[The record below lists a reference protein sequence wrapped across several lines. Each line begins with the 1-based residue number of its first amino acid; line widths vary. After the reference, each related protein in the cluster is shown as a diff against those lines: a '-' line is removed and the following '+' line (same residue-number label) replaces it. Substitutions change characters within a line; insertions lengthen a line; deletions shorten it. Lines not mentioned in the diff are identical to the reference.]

1 MNWKIN
7 IQDKPNYK
15 IDVRFDP
22 QTESIYFQGKY
33 KGHNMNWA
41 VFSEDK
47 LPMNTNLTDI
57 QTTLFNIYT
66 VMDNRVLQYVDINK
80 TFNAIQNIEI
90 PNNND

>member
-15 IDVRFDP
+15 IEVRFDP

-33 KGHNMNWA
+33 KEHNMNWM

-47 LPMNTNLTDI
+47 LPMNTDLVNI
-57 QTTLFNIYT
+57 QTTLFNVYSI
-66 VMDNRVLQYVDINK
+66 MDKRVQQYLDINK
-80 TFNAIQNIEI
+80 TFNAIQVIEI
-90 PNNND
+90 PDNDD